1 MVLEYR
7 LIANQYVLHNQ
18 GVASGRPLEAV
29 ALAFDRDTGEL
40 LSHGEPARV
49 QMWATLTVKRLAHS
63 FHFEEAD
70 KLVVITGRLPVS
82 QLNRC
87 LQEYGYSKEFYARL
101 LTNEFAFA
109 SAA

>member
-7 LIANQYVLHNQ
+7 LIANQYVLHSD
-18 GVASGRPLEAV
+18 GKPSGRPLEAV
-29 ALAFDRDTGEL
+29 ALAFDKETGEL

-49 QMWATLTVKRLAHS
+49 QTWATLTVKRLANS

-70 KLVVITGRLPVS
+70 KLVVITGRLPIA

-87 LQEYGYSKEFYARL
+87 LQEYGYCKEFYARL

-109 SAA
+109 AAA